1 MPACATVERPIRL
14 EMLLAGIRVLCV
26 TRRDWTRQDEA
37 RRTRAC
43 LTPPAAPDTV
53 AASLIA
59 DAGETGPRTPRF
71 AQAPAPKVY
80 RPGNSQAK
88 GPHRI
93 GLSGE

>member
-1 MPACATVERPIRL
+1 MHDDPSEYRILTMMTTAARIVAT
-14 EMLLAGIRVLCV
+14 
-26 TRRDWTRQDEA
+26 TRRDWKRGGRA
-37 RRTRAC
+37 R
-43 LTPPAAPDTV
+43 LTPRLPATTF

-59 DAGETGPRTPRF
+59 DAGETGPRTF
-71 AQAPAPKVY
+71 ASGQAPAPKVY

>member
-1 MPACATVERPIRL
+1 MRDDPNLAALPSRLRMLIACA
-14 EMLLAGIRVLCV
+14 RVLAT
-26 TRRDWTRQDEA
+26 TRRDWQASGLVRLTLPV
-37 RRTRAC
+37 RA
-43 LTPPAAPDTV
+43 DTV

-59 DAGETGPRTPRF
+59 DAGETGPRTR
-71 AQAPAPKVY
+71 ASGQAPAPKVY

>member
-1 MPACATVERPIRL
+1 MHDTLTLRRTPALSAAAARIVDT
-14 EMLLAGIRVLCV
+14 
-26 TRRDWTRQDEA
+26 TRRDWRRPGAA
-37 RRTRAC
+37 R
-43 LTPPAAPDTV
+43 LTPRPPTSTF

-59 DAGETGPRTPRF
+59 DAGETGPRTLPSG
-71 AQAPAPKVY
+71 QAPAPKVY

>member
-1 MPACATVERPIRL
+1 MHDDPSEHL
-14 EMLLAGIRVLCV
+14 MLKMMTAAARIVGT
-26 TRRDWTRQDEA
+26 TRRDWQRGGRA
-37 RRTRAC
+37 R
-43 LTPPAAPDTV
+43 LTPRRPATTF

-59 DAGETGPRTPRF
+59 DAGETGPRTF
-71 AQAPAPKVY
+71 ASGQAPAPKVY

>member
-1 MPACATVERPIRL
+1 MHALAFATRPPTA
-14 EMLLAGIRVLCV
+14 MSLAGLRIVAV
-26 TRRDWTRQDEA
+26 TRRDW
-37 RRTRAC
+37 RAC
-43 LTPPAAPDTV
+43 AAARLTPHAPAATV

-59 DAGETGPRTPRF
+59 DAGETGRPRSRDRGP
-71 AQAPAPKVY
+71 APAPKVY

>member
-1 MPACATVERPIRL
+1 MTMQDPGSPRGTPATASAADRILRT
-14 EMLLAGIRVLCV
+14 
-26 TRRDWTRQDEA
+26 TRRDWQRPP
-37 RRTRAC
+37 RTR
-43 LTPPAAPDTV
+43 LTPRPPASTF

-59 DAGETGPRTPRF
+59 DAGETGPRRS
-71 AQAPAPKVY
+71 ASGQAPAPKVY

>member
-1 MPACATVERPIRL
+1 MDHEALELPMPAPLRMMLATAR
-14 EMLLAGIRVLCV
+14 MLAT
-26 TRRDWTRQDEA
+26 TRRDWA
-37 RRTRAC
+37 RAGRVR
-43 LTPPAAPDTV
+43 LTPRKPADTV

-59 DAGETGPRTPRF
+59 DAGETGPRTF
-71 AQAPAPKVY
+71 TSGQAPAPKVY

>member
-1 MPACATVERPIRL
+1 MHDTLTLLRTPALSAAAARIVDT
-14 EMLLAGIRVLCV
+14 
-26 TRRDWTRQDEA
+26 TRRDWRRPGAA
-37 RRTRAC
+37 R
-43 LTPPAAPDTV
+43 LTPRPPTSTF

-59 DAGETGPRTPRF
+59 DAGETGPRTF
-71 AQAPAPKVY
+71 ASGQAPAPKVY

>member
-1 MPACATVERPIRL
+1 MHDTLTLRRTPALSAAAARIVDT
-14 EMLLAGIRVLCV
+14 
-26 TRRDWTRQDEA
+26 TRRDWRRPGAA
-37 RRTRAC
+37 R
-43 LTPPAAPDTV
+43 LTPRPPTTTF

-59 DAGETGPRTPRF
+59 DAGETGPRTF
-71 AQAPAPKVY
+71 ASGQAPAPKVY

>member
-1 MPACATVERPIRL
+1 MKHPGL
-14 EMLLAGIRVLCV
+14 Q
-26 TRRDWTRQDEA
+26 RD
-37 RRTRAC
+37 
-43 LTPPAAPDTV
+43 PPAAASVAERILRTTRLDWERDAWARLTPRPPATTF

-59 DAGETGPRTPRF
+59 DAGETGPRTH
-71 AQAPAPKVY
+71 ASGQAPAPKVY